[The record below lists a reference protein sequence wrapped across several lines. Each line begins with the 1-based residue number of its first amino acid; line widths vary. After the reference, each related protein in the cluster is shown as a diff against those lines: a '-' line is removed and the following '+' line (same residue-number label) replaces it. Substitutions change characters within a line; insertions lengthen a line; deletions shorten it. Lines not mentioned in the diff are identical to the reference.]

1 MTASNALPGT
11 WRRRARTVPTMLA
24 VTALLVLLAPLWLPL
39 AVVVDLL
46 RGRWKLPLLRVLLFG
61 LQYAVNDTV
70 EILLAP
76 VLWMWAGFGRSLDS
90 ERSVRRHQVLQEW
103 SIAVLGR
110 RARRLL
116 GLRVELDDAS
126 WRALGPAPV
135 IVLCRHVN
143 VVDASLP
150 SLLYGR
156 IGIPTRGVI
165 MAEMLADPG
174 FDLIYSR
181 AGSVFIPRADGANAL
196 ALVEEMSRHA
206 DRADAVV
213 IFPEGRLF
221 DPDARDRAVHRIAA
235 ADPERADRVRSLR
248 HVVPARPG
256 GVLALL
262 AGLPDRDVV
271 VMAHSGLEPYPTFR
285 SLTKAVPLQE
295 PVLVSAWRVP
305 RADIPDDVAAQTEWL
320 DRQWARVDAAVASR
334 FADG

>member
-1 MTASNALPGT
+1 MESVAVLPGA

-24 VTALLVLLAPLWLPL
+24 VTALLVPLAPVWLPL

-46 RGRWKLPLLRVLLFG
+46 RGRWRLPLLRVLLFG

-76 VLWMWAGFGRSLDS
+76 VLWMWAGFGRTLGS

-116 GLRVELDDAS
+116 GLRVELDDVS

-156 IGIPTRGVI
+156 IGIATRGVI

-196 ALVEEMSRHA
+196 ALVEEMARHA
-206 DRADAVV
+206 ERPDAVV

-221 DPDARDRAVHRIAA
+221 NPEARDRAVERIAA
-235 ADPERADRVRSLR
+235 ADTERAERVRPLR
-248 HVVPARPG
+248 HVLPPRPG

-271 VMAHSGLEPYPTFR
+271 VIAHTGLEPYPTFR
-285 SLTKAVPLQE
+285 SLARAVPLTT
-295 PVLVSAWRVP
+295 PVQVEAWRVP

-320 DRQWARVDAAVASR
+320 DAQWARVDAAVAAR
-334 FADG
+334 LGER